1 MTKKLAK
8 QIAELWNE
16 NFAGCTEETKTKA
29 IVEEPATKM
38 NYKTNWSVAI
48 VPDGDLN
55 DGNAFYHSE
64 ELTDVRRT
72 FKVGGYVHIEN
83 GKCVGR
89 LY

>member
-1 MTKKLAK
+1 MTKKLATT
-8 QIAELWNE
+8 IAELWNAQ
-16 NFAGCTEETKTKA
+16 FAGSTEETRTRA
-29 IVEEPATKM
+29 IVEEPVIKM
-38 NYKTNWSVAI
+38 HNKTSWSVEI
-48 VPDGDLN
+48 VPDGDMN

-83 GKCVGR
+83 GKVVGR